1 MEDREKMKRVLVFTV
16 VLFMLV
22 LTACSNQSEAP
33 PKSSSSSSST
43 VTTDTSSNSDNTT
56 DTPTDNMSELAKDAE
71 AKRQLAASG
80 EVHIPTNYDHPIK
93 SGSNKD
99 WEYDIYDFGVAVTKY
114 IGSKDVTNLV
124 IPDKIENKDVVY
136 AGSELATNLENLQS
150 VEFSNNI
157 IGIGSNLFA
166 GSENLNQVKLSDNL
180 QEIKPL
186 AFQYCKNLTNIKF
199 PESLTKIGSF
209 AFGNTGLET
218 AFFPEN
224 LQEIG
229 QGAFSNCEELS
240 EVCFRGPIEHLP
252 DSVFQTCR
260 NLYAI
265 GGIENVVSIGTNA
278 FSFCERLDGIYL
290 DKVET
295 IGNGAFQRTAVST
308 LELPEGLKAIGDHAF
323 DSCYDLYDISL
334 PSTLQ
339 SIGTM
344 AFFECT
350 SIEYITI
357 PGSVKEIGKSAF
369 SGCISLQ
376 LIDIEEGVETIG
388 EKAFVGRHDN
398 LEVYLPMSIRNA
410 VEAFSPGVIIHYA
423 GTKEELTKNGSITVE
438 STNDFTLYPL
448 QEDMTQS
455 DEDVNGEWIQDD
467 LEIYMD

>member
-1 MEDREKMKRVLVFTV
+1 MKRVLVFTV

-33 PKSSSSSSST
+33 PKSSSSSSSST
-43 VTTDTSSNSDNTT
+43 VTTDTPS
-56 DTPTDNMSELAKDAE
+56 DNMSELAKDAE

-80 EVHIPTNYDHPIK
+80 EVHIPTSYDHPIK
-93 SGSNKD
+93 SDSNKD
-99 WEYDIYDFGVAVTKY
+99 WEYDVYDFGVAVTEY
-114 IGSKDVTNLV
+114 IGNKDVTNLV
-124 IPDKIENKDVVY
+124 IPDKIENKNVVY

-150 VEFSNNI
+150 VEFSDNI
-157 IGIGSNLFA
+157 IGIGSNLFTR
-166 GSENLNQVKLSDNL
+166 SKNLNQVELPDNL

-186 AFQYCKNLTNIKF
+186 AFQYCENLTDIEF

-209 AFGNTGLET
+209 AFSNTGLEIV
-218 AFFPEN
+218 FLPER

-229 QGAFSNCEELS
+229 QGAFSNCEDLS
-240 EVCFRGPIEHLP
+240 EVYFRGPIEHLP

-260 NLYAI
+260 NLYTI

-308 LELPEGLKAIGDHAF
+308 LELPEGLKTIGDHAF

-350 SIEYITI
+350 SFEYITI

-388 EKAFVGRHDN
+388 EKAFVGCHDN

-438 STNDFTLYPL
+438 STNNFTLCPL

-455 DEDVNGEWIQDD
+455 DEDINGEWIQDD